1 MKKIA
6 KIIGRIAFVFAFVYF
21 MIALTLG
28 IDTAN
33 NSAITFIKS
42 MLSWF

>member
-6 KIIGRIAFVFAFVYF
+6 KLIGRIAFVLAFVYF

-28 IDTAN
+28 IDVAN
-33 NSAITFIKS
+33 NSAITFIKTI
-42 MLSWF
+42 LSWF